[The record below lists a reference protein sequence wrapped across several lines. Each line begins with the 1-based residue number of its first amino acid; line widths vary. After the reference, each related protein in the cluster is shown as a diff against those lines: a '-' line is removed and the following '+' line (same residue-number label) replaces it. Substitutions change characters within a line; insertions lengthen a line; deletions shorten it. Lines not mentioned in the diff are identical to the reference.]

1 MTRGRTEG
9 AMHPGGGPETKA
21 GELTPRG
28 GTVEALQLPAS
39 YLTGFSV
46 NDSWR
51 PAAPQTYCDVLSYKH
66 VTQSATNF
74 LNSF

>member
-39 YLTGFSV
+39 YLTG
-46 NDSWR
+46 
-51 PAAPQTYCDVLSYKH
+51 
-66 VTQSATNF
+66 SALTIHGVWQ
-74 LNSF
+74 LPKPTVMC